1 MTKISNIFGTTFSG
15 RVGKKMVAGSWKG
28 HEYIRPYVKPSNP
41 RTESQMEQRNLF
53 SQATKAWGQLTPRQQ
68 EFYNRIADGMTGY
81 NVFVKRHIEAQQNDM
96 VPEIPIVM
104 RWKTAD
110 GQPVEHGKLLVSQ
123 GNRPLFNDSLKDAK
137 GEVALTPSDVP
148 YTFVLKKGTQEEN
161 VLTIRDLG
169 ETDVPMV
176 LESKTLG
183 IKLVADVQ
191 APSREAVSKAV

>member
-15 RVGKKMVAGSWKG
+15 RVGRKMVAGTWKG
-28 HEYIRPYVKPSNP
+28 HEYIRPYVKPTDTK
-41 RTESQMEQRNLF
+41 TESQMEQRKLF
-53 SQATKAWGQLTPRQQ
+53 SQAVEAWHKLAPRQQ

-81 NVFVKRHIEAQQNDM
+81 NLFVKRHIEAQMNDM
-96 VPEIPIVM
+96 VPEVPIVM

-110 GQPVEHGKLLVSQ
+110 GQPVEHGKLIVLQ
-123 GNRPLFNDSLKDAK
+123 GNNQVFNDSLKDAV
-137 GEVALTPSDVP
+137 GEVALTPSDAP
-148 YTFVLKKGTQEEN
+148 YTFMLKKGTQEEN

-191 APSREAVSKAV
+191 APPVGGASRVA